1 MQQRPLFASNA
12 MQLSRTRMA
21 DQRLSREKQSERT
34 PAVNTEAEMVLKRSL
49 GHAMHKSALEFR
61 KKEFSCEP
69 LDFYGEMVLAVTFKK
84 NCLKIFGRDI
94 MSSST
99 HKFSLHLPFSYTEKG
114 VQWAITVG
122 IQ

>member
-1 MQQRPLFASNA
+1 
-12 MQLSRTRMA
+12 MA
-21 DQRLSREKQSERT
+21 DQRPSREKQSERT
-34 PAVNTEAEMVLKRSL
+34 SAVNTEAEMVLKRSL

-84 NCLKIFGRDI
+84 KIAWEIFGRDI